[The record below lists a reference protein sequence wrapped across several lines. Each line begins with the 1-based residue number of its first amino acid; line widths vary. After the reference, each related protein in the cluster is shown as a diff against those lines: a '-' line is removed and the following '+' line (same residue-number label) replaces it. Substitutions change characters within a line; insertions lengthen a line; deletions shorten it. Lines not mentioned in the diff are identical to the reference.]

1 MTGFPRRTGGESFL
15 WPHKNNHARLLADT
29 ETGPLF
35 SPLCSPP
42 ALAHRGLAPSV
53 PDGLEG
59 SKRS

>member
-29 ETGPLF
+29 ETGP
-35 SPLCSPP
+35 PLQPP
-42 ALAHRGLAPSV
+42 LLTSALAHRGLAPSV

-59 SKRS
+59 SKKS

>member
-29 ETGPLF
+29 ETGP
-35 SPLCSPP
+35 PLQPP
-42 ALAHRGLAPSV
+42 LLTSALACRGLAPSV

-59 SKRS
+59 SKKS